1 MVSKEFIYSYI
12 KAHHTIS
19 VHMSGEK
26 RMDGLTSEIYAIY
39 ELILEEGD
47 ENQLIMNCLEKV
59 DTNENFFNFICL
71 S

>member
-1 MVSKEFIYSYI
+1 
-12 KAHHTIS
+12 
-19 VHMSGEK
+19 
-26 RMDGLTSEIYAIY
+26 MDGLTSEIYAIY
-39 ELILEEGD
+39 ELILEEGE